1 MTQETYVGGI
11 NAVVSLLTHSPDR
24 VQKVWI
30 AEGRHDKRMQAV
42 FTLARAAHKLVQ
54 TVPTS
59 QLNKKAEEGL
69 RHQGVLAAIL
79 PKPAVSLDTLLDIV
93 KTRVAQQQPVC
104 VLALDNVTDPH
115 NLGAILRVAD
125 AAGITAVLLPKR
137 GGLIASP
144 VVYKASAGAIE
155 TMDCVWVANLAHALE
170 QLKKVGCWVVG
181 AMCDENAKPYTGQD
195 WAMATVLLMGA
206 EGEGIGP
213 RLQSLCDF
221 SVTIPMFGQ
230 VQSLNVSCATTLLL
244 YEWRNHQ
251 PVVD

>member
-1 MTQETYVGGI
+1 MTSSEMIVGGI

-30 AEGRHDKRMQAV
+30 AEGRHDKRMQQI
-42 FTLARAAHKLVQ
+42 FTLARAANRLVQ
-54 TVPTS
+54 TVPMT

-69 RHQGVLAAIL
+69 RHQGVLAAVL
-79 PKPAVSLDTLLDIV
+79 PKPAVTLDTLINTVQL
-93 KTRVAQQQPVC
+93 RRQSNQPVC
-104 VLALDNVTDPH
+104 ILALDNVTDPH

-155 TMDCVWVANLAHALE
+155 TVDCVWVANLGHGLE
-170 QLKKVGCWVVG
+170 QLKKAGCWVVG
-181 AMCDENAKPYTGQD
+181 ALCDEQAQPYRQLD
-195 WAMATVLLMGA
+195 WAMPTVLLMGA

-213 RLQSLCDF
+213 RLHSLCDF

-244 YEWRNHQ
+244 YEWRVNQ
-251 PVVD
+251 GL